1 MEDSIEIKIIQTRLV
16 EKMHQYQRKH
26 DIKGQCLANTQYL
39 YDSVNASFPRIQ
51 PKAIA
56 VIVHKNILSKECG
69 IIDGKLHIEIEDRLI
84 IHMVLQIGDNKIID
98 PSAEIA
104 DLVDAQYIGFD
115 IPKLLKKLRNDGMSE
130 SDIKFALKQYLL
142 FKSYAER
149 INSGELIICD
159 KSYYLNQNDY
169 IQSHHPSP
177 PL

>member
-1 MEDSIEIKIIQTRLV
+1 
-16 EKMHQYQRKH
+16 
-26 DIKGQCLANTQYL
+26 
-39 YDSVNASFPRIQ
+39 
-51 PKAIA
+51 
-56 VIVHKNILSKECG
+56 
-69 IIDGKLHIEIEDRLI
+69 
-84 IHMVLQIGDNKIID
+84 MVLQIGDNKIID

-159 KSYYLNQNDY
+159 KSYYHKQNDY
-169 IQSHHPSP
+169 IQSHSLP
-177 PL
+177 P